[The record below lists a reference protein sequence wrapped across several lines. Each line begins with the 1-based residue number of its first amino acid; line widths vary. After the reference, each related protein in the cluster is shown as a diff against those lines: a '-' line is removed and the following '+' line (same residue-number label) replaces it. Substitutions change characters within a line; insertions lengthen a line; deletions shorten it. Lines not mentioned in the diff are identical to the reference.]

1 MAREWAVNS
10 AIDKASKR
18 CCISSYIWIIMAES
32 TKITGI
38 ICLLLIM
45 THWIVY
51 PVENISYSYQNNILN
66 NIWFIPSLY
75 LHLPTTCA
83 WGFSVKWHWH
93 SLVEVIFSSH
103 DLCWRNV
110 NTRGLRTIY
119 QGLDSEIE
127 YSNTTHQCFIIFL
140 RSEDKDIIIWIYV
153 EAR

>member
-1 MAREWAVNS
+1 MIRLQKDAVYLHTFRLLDSLIYLDVNG
-10 AIDKASKR
+10 IL
-18 CCISSYIWIIMAES
+18 IIRGS
-32 TKITGI
+32 NWNN
-38 ICLLLIM
+38 LYFLIM
-45 THWIVY
+45 TQWIVY
-51 PVENISYSYQNNILN
+51 LLENIPYSYQNNILN
-66 NIWFIPSLY
+66 NICFIPSLY

-140 RSEDKDIIIWIYV
+140 RSMSHWT
-153 EAR
+153 

>member
-1 MAREWAVNS
+1 
-10 AIDKASKR
+10 
-18 CCISSYIWIIMAES
+18 
-32 TKITGI
+32 
-38 ICLLLIM
+38 M

-51 PVENISYSYQNNILN
+51 PVENIPHSYQNNILN
-66 NIWFIPSLY
+66 NICFIPSLY

-83 WGFSVKWHWH
+83 WGFSVKLHWH

-127 YSNTTHQCFIIFL
+127 YSNTTHQRLIWLFKYMTRLAKILLNVCNWLSMARHFAQKYQSDNCKTSTCISRIL
-140 RSEDKDIIIWIYV
+140 RSYNF
-153 EAR
+153 

>member
-1 MAREWAVNS
+1 MIRLQKDAVYLHTFGLLGSLIYFNMNG
-10 AIDKASKR
+10 IHILKKR
-18 CCISSYIWIIMAES
+18 KIM
-32 TKITGI
+32 
-38 ICLLLIM
+38 CLLSIM
-45 THWIVY
+45 KHWIVY
-51 PVENISYSYQNNILN
+51 PVENIPHSYQNNILN
-66 NIWFIPSLY
+66 NICFIPSLY

-140 RSEDKDIIIWIYV
+140 RSMSHWT
-153 EAR
+153 

>member
-1 MAREWAVNS
+1 ML
-10 AIDKASKR
+10 
-18 CCISSYIWIIMAES
+18 YIFIHLDYYSLICFNINGILNAFQ
-32 TKITGI
+32 TGI
-38 ICLLLIM
+38 ICLLSIM
-45 THWIVY
+45 MPWIVY
-51 PVENISYSYQNNILN
+51 PVKNIPHSYQNNILN
-66 NIWFIPSLY
+66 NICFIPSLY

-127 YSNTTHQCFIIFL
+127 YSNTTHQCFITFL
-140 RSEDKDIIIWIYV
+140 RSTTFKDIII
-153 EAR
+153 

>member
-1 MAREWAVNS
+1 MIRLQKDAVYLHTFGLLWLS
-10 AIDKASKR
+10 LR
-18 CCISSYIWIIMAES
+18 RPL
-32 TKITGI
+32 TGI

-45 THWIVY
+45 TQWIVY
-51 PVENISYSYQNNILN
+51 PVENMPHSYQNNILN
-66 NIWFIPSLY
+66 NICFIPSLY

-127 YSNTTHQCFIIFL
+127 YSNTTHQCIIIF
-140 RSEDKDIIIWIYV
+140 RSTIIWIYMSKL
-153 EAR
+153 ALTCS

>member
-1 MAREWAVNS
+1 MWLY
-10 AIDKASKR
+10 ASL
-18 CCISSYIWIIMAES
+18 
-32 TKITGI
+32 TGI
-38 ICLLLIM
+38 ICLIP
-45 THWIVY
+45 VY
-51 PVENISYSYQNNILN
+51 PVEDIQHSYQNNILN
-66 NIWFIPSLY
+66 NICFIPSLY

-127 YSNTTHQCFIIFL
+127 YSNTTHQCFIIFQ
-140 RSEDKDIIIWIYV
+140 RRVENKDMIIWIYV
-153 EAR
+153 EASLNEVKYMQLAFNGETFCAEVSEW

>member
-1 MAREWAVNS
+1 MIRLQKDAVYLHTFRLLDSLIYLDVNG
-10 AIDKASKR
+10 IL
-18 CCISSYIWIIMAES
+18 IIRGS
-32 TKITGI
+32 NWNN
-38 ICLLLIM
+38 LYFLIM
-45 THWIVY
+45 TQWIVY
-51 PVENISYSYQNNILN
+51 PVENIPHSYQNNILN
-66 NIWFIPSLY
+66 NICFIPSLY

-127 YSNTTHQCFIIFL
+127 YSNTTHQCFICRI
-140 RSEDKDIIIWIYV
+140 
-153 EAR
+153 

>member
-1 MAREWAVNS
+1 ML
-10 AIDKASKR
+10 
-18 CCISSYIWIIMAES
+18 YIFIHLDYYSLIYFNINGILILKNAFQ
-32 TKITGI
+32 TGI
-38 ICLLLIM
+38 ICLLSIM
-45 THWIVY
+45 MPWIVY
-51 PVENISYSYQNNILN
+51 PVKNIPHSYQNNILN
-66 NIWFIPSLY
+66 NICFIPSLY

-127 YSNTTHQCFIIFL
+127 YSNTTHQRL
-140 RSEDKDIIIWIYV
+140 SHWK
-153 EAR
+153 